1 MSDTYDLGKAR
12 PEMVPIIEQIK
23 DAISKDEADLRSWNI
38 AREKDKEVFDK
49 LTPFARMK
57 AISEGRGYIPNV
69 KPPVRKW
76 TRLLRRQ
83 LRYKLFRLREG
94 KWQNDAEL
102 AAIKEWYELQFHGG
116 WHWRDFT
123 FKWDLSAADPLRI
136 VTPIEWD
143 GDVVAEKTG
152 SSVGKFCDPSAF
164 TNQEM

>member
-1 MSDTYDLGKAR
+1 MSETYDLGKAR
-12 PEMVPIIEQIK
+12 PGLAVIVEQVK
-23 DAISKDEADLRSWNI
+23 DAISKDDSDFAAWTA
-38 AREKDKEVFDK
+38 ARAKEKDIFEKQ
-49 LTPFARMK
+49 TPFARMK
-57 AISEGRGYIPNV
+57 SLSEGRGFNPDA
-69 KPPVRKW
+69 KPPIRKW

-83 LRYKLFRLREG
+83 LRYKIFRLREG

-102 AAIKEWYELQFHGG
+102 AAMKQWYELQFQGG

-123 FKWDLSAADPLRI
+123 FKWDISAIDPLRV

-152 SSVGKFCDPSAF
+152 SSVGKFCDPAAF